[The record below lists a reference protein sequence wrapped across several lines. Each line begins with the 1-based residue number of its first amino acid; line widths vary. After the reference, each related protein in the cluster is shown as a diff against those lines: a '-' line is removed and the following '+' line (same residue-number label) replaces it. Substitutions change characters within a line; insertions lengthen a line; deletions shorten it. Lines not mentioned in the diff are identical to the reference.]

1 MTMSTAAHRTRPDQ
15 FDSLATYLGEIGRYP
30 LLSSADEALIAR
42 GIHAGDRRALE
53 RLVCA
58 NLRFVVSIAKKYQHQ
73 GVPLS
78 DLIDEGNLG
87 LIRAA
92 ERFDEAKGVRF
103 ISYAVWWVRQAIV
116 QAVAEYGHPMR
127 VPVGRVG
134 VLRRVARHADT
145 LRQELGREP
154 TQMEIIENAGVSERE
169 AAITLPIARSSISLD
184 EPLGEDDA
192 RLIDYLADDDAPP
205 PDREAAQDDLAAS
218 IESALTQL
226 SPRERSVVNLYFGF
240 NGGEPM
246 TLEAIGEQMGVT
258 RERVRQL
265 KERALSRLR
274 RSKIAPALETLR
286 GL

>member
-1 MTMSTAAHRTRPDQ
+1 MLTP
-15 FDSLATYLGEIGRYP
+15 
-30 LLSSADEALIAR
+30 ADEATLAR
-42 GIHAGDRRALE
+42 RIRAGDHKALD

-92 ERFDEAKGVRF
+92 ERFDETKGVKF
-103 ISYAVWWVRQAIV
+103 ISYAVWWIRQAVV
-116 QAVAEYGHPMR
+116 QAVAEHGHPMR

-134 VLRRVARHADT
+134 VLRRVARHADS

-154 TQMEIIENAGVSERE
+154 TRAEVIEDSGVSEEE
-169 AAITLPIARSSISLD
+169 AAITLPIARRAVSLD
-184 EPLGEDDA
+184 DTLGDDDA
-192 RLIDYLADDDAPP
+192 RLIDYLADDTAVP
-205 PDREAAQDDLAAS
+205 PDREAARDELATSVDA
-218 IESALTQL
+218 ALGQL
-226 SPRERSVVNLYFGF
+226 KGREATVIRLYFGF
-240 NGGEPM
+240 DGGDPM
-246 TLEAIGEQMGVT
+246 TLEAIGERLGVT

-274 RSKIAPALETLR
+274 KSKIAPALETLR
-286 GL
+286 GV

>member
-1 MTMSTAAHRTRPDQ
+1 MSTSAIRHERVPS
-15 FDSLATYLGEIGRYP
+15 DSLATYLREIGRYP
-30 LLSSADEALIAR
+30 LLSPTDEAVLAR
-42 GIHAGDRRALE
+42 RIRAGDRKALD

-92 ERFDEAKGVRF
+92 ERFDEAKGVKF
-103 ISYAVWWVRQAIV
+103 ISYAVWWVRQSVV

-134 VLRRVARHADT
+134 VLRRVARHADA

-154 TQMEIIENAGVSERE
+154 TRAEVILDSGVSEAE

-184 EPLGEDDA
+184 EPLGDDEA
-192 RLIDYLADDDAPP
+192 RLIDYLADDTAIP
-205 PDREAAQDDLAAS
+205 PDREAAQDDLAVS
-218 IESALTQL
+218 IDAALGQL
-226 SPRERSVVNLYFGF
+226 RGREATVIRLYFGF
-240 NGGEPM
+240 DGDEPM
-246 TLEAIGEQMGVT
+246 TLEAIGERLGVT

-274 RSKIAPALETLR
+274 KSKIAPALETLR

>member
-1 MTMSTAAHRTRPDQ
+1 MSSSAHHLRPDHV
-15 FDSLATYLGEIGRYP
+15 DSLATYLREIGRYP
-30 LLSSADEALIAR
+30 LLSPAEEATLAHLIR
-42 GIHAGDRRALE
+42 DGDRRALD

-92 ERFDEAKGVRF
+92 ERFDESKGVKF
-103 ISYAVWWVRQAIV
+103 ISYAVWWVRQAVV
-116 QAVAEYGHPMR
+116 QAVAEHGHPMR
-127 VPVGRVG
+127 VPVGRIG
-134 VLRRVARHADT
+134 VMRRVARHADA

-154 TQMEIIENAGVSERE
+154 THAEIIEGSGVSEAE
-169 AAITLPIARSSISLD
+169 VAVTMPITRSALSLD
-184 EPLGEDDA
+184 DALGDDDA
-192 RLIDYLADDDAPP
+192 RLIDYLADDRAVA
-205 PDREAAQDDLAAS
+205 PDREAAQANLAAS
-218 IESALTQL
+218 IEAAFGQL
-226 SPRERSVVNLYFGF
+226 RGREVTVIRLYFGF
-240 NGGEPM
+240 DGDEPM
-246 TLEAIGEQMGVT
+246 TLEAIGERLGVT

-274 RSKIAPALETLR
+274 KSKIAPALETLR

>member
-1 MTMSTAAHRTRPDQ
+1 MSTAAHRTQHDQ
-15 FDSLATYLGEIGRYP
+15 GDSLATYLREIGRYP
-30 LLSSADEALIAR
+30 LLASTDEATLAR
-42 GIHAGDRRALE
+42 RIRAGDRRALD

-92 ERFDEAKGVRF
+92 ERFDETKGVKF
-103 ISYAVWWVRQAIV
+103 ISYAVWWVRQAVV
-116 QAVAEYGHPMR
+116 QAVAEHGHPMR

-134 VLRRVARHADT
+134 VLRRVARHADA

-154 TQMEIIENAGVSERE
+154 TRAEVIEDSGVSEAE
-169 AAITLPIARSSISLD
+169 AAITLPIARSAVSLD
-184 EPLGEDDA
+184 EALGDDDA
-192 RLIDYLADDDAPP
+192 RLLDYLADDTAVP
-205 PDREAAQDDLAAS
+205 PDREAAQDELAVS
-218 IESALTQL
+218 IDAALGQL
-226 SPRERSVVNLYFGF
+226 KGREATVIRLYFGF
-240 NGGEPM
+240 DDGDPM
-246 TLEAIGEQMGVT
+246 TLEAIGERLGVT

-274 RSKIAPALETLR
+274 KSKIAPALETLR
-286 GL
+286 GT